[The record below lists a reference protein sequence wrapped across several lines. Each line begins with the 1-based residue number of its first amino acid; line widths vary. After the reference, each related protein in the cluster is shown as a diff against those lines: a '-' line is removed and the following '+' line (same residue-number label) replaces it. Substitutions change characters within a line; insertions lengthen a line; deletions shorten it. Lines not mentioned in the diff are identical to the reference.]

1 MISVERVRENA
12 NAFNASFDT
21 ELHRVIIHGILHL
34 LGQGDKSAKEAAE
47 MRKKEDEALAVWNTI
62 V

>member
-1 MISVERVRENA
+1 M
-12 NAFNASFDT
+12 
-21 ELHRVIIHGILHL
+21 IHGILLL